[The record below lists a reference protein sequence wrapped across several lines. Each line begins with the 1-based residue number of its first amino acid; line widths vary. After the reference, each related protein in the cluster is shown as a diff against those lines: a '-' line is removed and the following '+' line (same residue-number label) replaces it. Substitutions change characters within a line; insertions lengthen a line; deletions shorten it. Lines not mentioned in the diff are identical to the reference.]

1 MKYETIKAARIS
13 LGEILKRGRKKG
25 KTYEDKY
32 LDLYVD
38 YLENKGMTAN
48 NIEDNRRYFVRL
60 EKAISSRDYYELAA
74 MLHKDN
80 KFSRAIFEAET
91 GVRLPVSNS
100 ATLEEIRKWAGY
112 TTQRIDRDK
121 RLDDQKKQAEKSVLD
136 NQLREEVKKG
146 LQRTSSQKRDTRY
159 IVSFIFDSGKIK
171 NTNAKPYNESLLKT
185 VEYKGKRYAY
195 WEFIEF
201 LVDSGYTTGKEGN
214 KLILTLTNRSSYFV
228 INRYAKEYALFYE
241 DKSGVLRRK
250 EEDDDLGLGVSD
262 EDINHLFGELPT
274 ASPSQLYKKGLNS
287 LRRRTKMKSVA
298 ITISKVDG
306 KTIITAAT
314 PESVYNRIVQSVRNI
329 MNGEKPVFIGPTYN
343 AIAPFIVK
351 TIKESPKALD
361 GFQLHL
367 YKDDKGNVF
376 FGDVTY
382 RGITP
387 EIYNKPTL
395 ESWLK
400 KSKIDPKQLQEIKD
414 SSFIKTFAEIKR
426 EVEKL

>member
-38 YLENKGMTAN
+38 YLKDKGFSAN
-48 NIEDNRRYFVRL
+48 NIEANRRYFVRL
-60 EKAISSRDYYELAA
+60 EKAISSRDYHNLSA

-91 GVRLPVSNS
+91 GIRLPVSNS
-100 ATLEEIRKWAGY
+100 ATLEELRKWTGY
-112 TTQRIDRDK
+112 TTQKIDRDK
-121 RLDDQKKQAEKSVLD
+121 RLEDQKKQAEKSVSD
-136 NQLREEVKKG
+136 NQLREEVKKSI
-146 LQRTSSQKRDTRY
+146 QKVSSQKRDPRY
-159 IVSFIFDSGKIK
+159 IVAFIFDSGKIK
-171 NTNAKPYNESLLKT
+171 PTNATPYNESLLKT
-185 VEYKGKRYAY
+185 VDYNGKRYAY

-201 LVDSGYTTGKEGN
+201 LVDTGYYTGKEGN
-214 KLILTLTNRSSYFV
+214 KLILTNGSNYFV
-228 INRYAKEYALFYE
+228 INRYAKEYAIFYE
-241 DKSGVLRRK
+241 DKSGVLRK
-250 EEDDDLGLGVSD
+250 KKEDDLDLGVSD
-262 EDINHLFGELPT
+262 EDIEHLFGKMPT
-274 ASPSQLYKKGLNS
+274 VNPDQLYKKGLNA
-287 LRRRTKMKSVA
+287 LRRKTKMKSVA
-298 ITISKVDG
+298 VTISKVSG

-314 PESVYNRIVQSVRNI
+314 PESVYNRIVLSVRNI
-329 MNGEKPVFIGPTYN
+329 MKGEKPVFIGPTYN

-351 TIKESPKALD
+351 TIKESSKALD

-367 YKDDKGNVF
+367 YKDEKGNVF

-382 RGITP
+382 KGVTP

-400 KSKIDPKQLQEIKD
+400 KSKISPKQLQEIKD
-414 SSFIKTFAEIKR
+414 SAFIKTFADIKR
-426 EVEKL
+426 EVEKIY